1 MLPEKVYVQTSEVN
15 SEMQSTV
22 RYFNENTVLRTQ
34 IVGKLDASDNN
45 HLIYLPGNAIIER
58 RYIEK
63 ELKCDKK
70 RMIVAI
76 STKCSTYFMNR
87 VRGCNT
93 DYVDIIAIIP
103 KWIKAYTIFIGW
115 LKRIFSFKIRKQCR
129 IMYLLALNDEE

>member
-1 MLPEKVYVQTSEVN
+1 
-15 SEMQSTV
+15 
-22 RYFNENTVLRTQ
+22 
-34 IVGKLDASDNN
+34 
-45 HLIYLPGNAIIER
+45 
-58 RYIEK
+58 
-63 ELKCDKK
+63 
-70 RMIVAI
+70 MIVAI
-76 STKCSTYFMNR
+76 STKCNTYIMNR

>member
-1 MLPEKVYVQTSEVN
+1 
-15 SEMQSTV
+15 
-22 RYFNENTVLRTQ
+22 
-34 IVGKLDASDNN
+34 
-45 HLIYLPGNAIIER
+45 
-58 RYIEK
+58 
-63 ELKCDKK
+63 
-70 RMIVAI
+70 
-76 STKCSTYFMNR
+76 MNR